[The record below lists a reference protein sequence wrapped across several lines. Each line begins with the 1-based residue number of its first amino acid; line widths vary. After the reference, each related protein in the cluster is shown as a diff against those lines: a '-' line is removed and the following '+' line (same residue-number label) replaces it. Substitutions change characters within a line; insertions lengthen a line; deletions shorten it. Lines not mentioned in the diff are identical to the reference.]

1 MTEPDLF
8 EMRVGGAAESAR
20 NLRQLVGENYS
31 AMYDLV
37 EAPLD
42 TMELIGTQLDLA
54 GPEAPA
60 SLWQRY
66 QDSQRDVL
74 AAVRE
79 EPDETAESFAEQV
92 RREAAENVVQL
103 VPKPKTRTERKIRVP
118 QLIRGGAP
126 PVGQPKK
133 PIRLPWL
140 IWKGD
145 VA

>member
-1 MTEPDLF
+1 MTEPDQF

-42 TMELIGTQLDLA
+42 TMELLGGQLDMA
-54 GPEAPA
+54 GLEAPA

-79 EPDETAESFAEQV
+79 EPDETAESFADLV

-103 VPKPKTRTERKIRVP
+103 VPKPKTGTERKTLVP
-118 QLIRGGAP
+118 VLIRGGAP
-126 PVGQPKK
+126 PGDGPKK
-133 PIRLPWL
+133 PIHLPWME
-140 IWKGD
+140 WKGD